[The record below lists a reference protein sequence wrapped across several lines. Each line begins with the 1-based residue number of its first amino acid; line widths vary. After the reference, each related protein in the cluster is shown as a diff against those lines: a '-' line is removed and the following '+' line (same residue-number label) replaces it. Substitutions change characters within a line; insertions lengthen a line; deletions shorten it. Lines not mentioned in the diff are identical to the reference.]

1 MINVLAALAG
11 KKILV
16 VDDEVDIREI
26 ICEDLQSLEAEVF
39 EAANGRI
46 AYDMVRKIQPDVI
59 ISDLRMPGGDGIE
72 LLQRVRASRIQPEPL
87 AFLITGFAD
96 LTLEQAKAM
105 GAQGVLFKPF
115 NLAQLRDLVAGSF
128 SV

>member
-1 MINVLAALAG
+1 MTNVLAVLAG

-16 VDDEVDIREI
+16 VDDEVALRESIR
-26 ICEDLQSLEAEVF
+26 EDLQSLEAEVF

-46 AYDMVRKIQPDVI
+46 AYDMVGKIQPDVI

-72 LLQRVRASRIQPEPL
+72 LLQRVRARRMQPEPL

-96 LTLEQAKAM
+96 LTLEQAKAV
-105 GAQGVLFKPF
+105 GAQGVLVKPF

-128 SV
+128 S

>member
-1 MINVLAALAG
+1 MTNVLAVLAG

-16 VDDEVDIREI
+16 VDDEVALRESIR
-26 ICEDLQSLEAEVF
+26 EDLQSLEAEVF

-46 AYDMVRKIQPDVI
+46 AYDMVGKIQPDVI

-72 LLQRVRASRIQPEPL
+72 LLQRVRASRMQPEPL

-96 LTLEQAKAM
+96 LTLEQAKAV
-105 GAQGVLFKPF
+105 GAQGVLVKPF

-128 SV
+128 S